1 MKKNFLIILV
11 LVCALNIVACSNG
24 KDGTFAKR
32 TNGGESEKEEVSSYE
47 KDFEKLK
54 ELVNDK
60 KYEEAEI
67 FWGNSSLASDSRCS
81 SYDSEPRK
89 YLFYAEGMNYLNKTK
104 YGDAYDLLSERCR
117 GFLNTDEILNE
128 IDSKVGV
135 LDGVYMN
142 MSVGFEGMYMAISHG
157 RVALEISS
165 DGAIPS
171 EVYYDYIL
179 CDYTFTTGKTTFAIR
194 NSVTDDTST
203 FYVFASYSRDSII
216 MGSLKD
222 VGQYN
227 TFAGGYKRVSD
238 NVPAAK

>member
-24 KDGTFAKR
+24 KESTFAKT
-32 TNGGESEKEEVSSYE
+32 TNNEESEKEEVSSYE

-81 SYDSEPRK
+81 AYDSEPRK
-89 YLFYAEGMNYLNKTK
+89 YLFYAEGMNYLNKTQ
-104 YGDAYDLLSERCR
+104 YGNAYDLLSKYCL
-117 GFLNTDEILNE
+117 GFLNTEEVLNE
-128 IDSKVGV
+128 IDNKVGY

-142 MSVGFEGMYMAISHG
+142 ISVGYDGMYMILSHG
-157 RVALEISS
+157 KAAFEPGA
-165 DGAIPS
+165 DAIPES
-171 EVYYDYIL
+171 VYYQNTL
-179 CDYTFTTGKTTFAIR
+179 CDYTFTTGETTLG
-194 NSVTDDTST
+194 VTNYGD
-203 FYVFASYSRDSII
+203 FYVFSSSYDRDTI
-216 MGSLKD
+216 MMAALKD
-222 VGQYN
+222 ASTYSTYSGV
-227 TFAGGYKRVSD
+227 YKRVSD